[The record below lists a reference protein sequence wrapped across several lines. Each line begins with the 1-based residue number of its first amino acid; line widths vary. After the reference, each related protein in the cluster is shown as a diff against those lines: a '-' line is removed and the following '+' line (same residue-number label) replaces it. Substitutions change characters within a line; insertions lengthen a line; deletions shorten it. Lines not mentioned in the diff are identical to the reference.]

1 MMDDSVSCDLMCT
14 KEQQSGAESVIS
26 SVRLYQQLLHVDL
39 QHRPDLLDNL
49 YYASIKV
56 GHTLTKPSC
65 INLPLV

>member
-1 MMDDSVSCDLMCT
+1 MMVDGVSCDLMCT
-14 KEQQSGAESVIS
+14 KEQMSGTESVVS

-56 GHTLTKPSC
+56 GHTLTRPAC
-65 INLPLV
+65 INMRLF